1 MRELRARVTLASAA
15 TTAVLAAATYGLAGP
30 AVGLGVAAAG
40 GLTLAN
46 FWWLVHNATTVAGIP
61 SGPRRLVWVVATGAR
76 LLALV
81 TALALFLASGLVHP
95 VAFVVGLAIV
105 PGVVIVLGLRAACR
119 VGAG

>member
-15 TTAVLAAATYGLAGP
+15 TTAVLAGLAYGLAGP
-30 AVGLGVAAAG
+30 AAGLGVAAAG

-46 FWWLVHNATTVAGIP
+46 FWWLVHNAAVVAGIGHA
-61 SGPRRLVWVVATGAR
+61 SRRLVWTVVSGVR

-81 TALALFLASGLVHP
+81 AVLALLLASGLVHP

-105 PGVVIVLGLRAACR
+105 PGAVIVLGLRAACR
-119 VGAG
+119 AGAG